1 MLASSSNAST
11 QRFNCHEPLAV
22 RGFTLDPVY
31 DCRGL
36 MYRKGESEYE
46 SDFYHEFL
54 VAPLPPVT
62 MAVPFHTS

>member
-1 MLASSSNAST
+1 
-11 QRFNCHEPLAV
+11 
-22 RGFTLDPVY
+22 
-31 DCRGL
+31 